1 MKYVKL
7 FENWLNEAEEGK
19 SEVKPFDPKKP
30 FETLVVDIS
39 QDDIMGVDGKD
50 VRKTLDNI
58 LAKCIS
64 KSEKTS
70 GSVPN
75 LTVNRYDWTDWELR
89 GSIPTLILRS
99 SDGSV
104 YTVKLPQKSTD
115 FVKDLRAGADFDET
129 VFYVSLYEGDDWVN
143 DKMNILAK
151 PKTFLIF
158 GLGPLSSKDFLL
170 NVECTVISLDEKM
183 SFMSKATLGSIC
195 AFATT
200 KFENIATLSDKQAG
214 TPQNIAKA
222 LGYEIPDNYAPKDGG
237 IEVTTK

>member
-30 FETLVVDIS
+30 GETLVVDIS
-39 QDDIMGVDGKD
+39 VNDF
-50 VRKTLDNI
+50 TEENI
-58 LAKCIS
+58 QKNLGILLSKCID
-64 KSEKTS
+64 KTEKKDNKNS
-70 GSVPN
+70 N
-75 LTVNRYDWTDWELR
+75 LFIQSYTLYGNSWK
-89 GSIPTLILRS
+89 GSIATIGLKAK
-99 SDGSV
+99 DGNMNYV
-104 YTVKLPQKSTD
+104 ELNQKLSRLSGD
-115 FVKDLRAGADFDET
+115 LMKDYENSE
-129 VFYVSLYEGDDWVN
+129 VFYVSLYEGDDWIN
-143 DKMNILAK
+143 DKKYIQKK
-151 PKTFLIF
+151 PKSFLIF
-158 GLGPLSSKDFLL
+158 GFWSSDVKDFAL
-170 NVECTVISLDEKM
+170 NLESTVITLDEKM
-183 SFMSKATLGSIC
+183 SFASKTTLGTIC